1 MKKTPVRDIFF
12 PQRCCGCDTLTQDDS
27 PFCKSCKKLVIPYKS
42 TNSECDICGFRID
55 KCICEKRR
63 FYTSFTTVFY
73 HEDNARK
80 NIFRLKFHS
89 RPDIAEN
96 FSKALILQLNE
107 REVLSNTDIITFVPM
122 RRFAKLKRGYNQSE
136 LLAKQLSRN
145 TGIECLPLLTKEF
158 RTRNQHTLGKI
169 ARSTN
174 LLGAF
179 EVKKEQAEY
188 IIEKNI
194 LIVDDVFTTGST
206 MNEIA
211 KTLLI
216 FGADK
221 IFAASCTLTRK
232 KQLNQS
238 KYYVNMDP

>member
-1 MKKTPVRDIFF
+1 MKKTPLRDIFF
-12 PQRCCGCDTLTQDDS
+12 PPRCCGCDTLTQDDS
-27 PFCKSCKKLVIPYKS
+27 PFCKSCLELVIPYTN
-42 TNSECDICGFRID
+42 TNSECDICGFRLN
-55 KCICEKRR
+55 KCICGKRK

-73 HEDNARK
+73 HEGKARK

-89 RPDIAEN
+89 RPDIAKS
-96 FSKALILQLNE
+96 FAKALLLNLN
-107 REVLSNTDIITFVPM
+107 RRKVLEETDIITFVPM
-122 RRFAKLKRGYNQSE
+122 RPFSKLKRGYNQSE
-136 LLAKQLSRN
+136 LIAGELSLL
-145 TGIECLPLLTKEF
+145 TGIECLPLLTKELK
-158 RTRNQHTLGKI
+158 TRNQHTLGKI

-179 EVKKEQAEY
+179 ELKKEYAEY
-188 IIEKNI
+188 IQGKNI

-221 IFAASCTLTRK
+221 IFTASCTLTQK
-232 KQLNQS
+232 KQLNQKDS
-238 KYYVNMDP
+238 YAKMNP

>member
-1 MKKTPVRDIFF
+1 MKKTPLRDIFF
-12 PQRCCGCDTLTQDDS
+12 PPRCCGCDTLTQDDT
-27 PFCKSCKKLVIPYKS
+27 PYCKSCQKLVIPYKN
-42 TNSECDICGFRID
+42 TNSECDICGFRLN
-55 KCICEKRR
+55 KCICGKRR

-73 HEDNARK
+73 HEDKARK

-96 FSKALILQLNE
+96 FAKALILQLNE
-107 REVLSNTDIITFVPM
+107 REILENTDIITFVPM
-122 RRFAKLKRGYNQSE
+122 RAFSKLKRGYNQSE
-136 LLAKQLSRN
+136 LIAKQMSRN
-145 TGIECLPLLTKEF
+145 TGIEYLPLLTKELK
-158 RTRNQHTLGKI
+158 TRNQHTLGKI

-179 EVKKEQAEY
+179 ELKKEYSEY
-188 IIEKNI
+188 IQGKNI

-232 KQLNQS
+232 KQLNQKDS
-238 KYYVNMDP
+238 YVKMNP